1 MSERINSIFSKI
13 HKNYD
18 LMNRIMSF
26 GIDKR
31 WRKVAAKKVVEGID
45 ENSTILDIATGTG
58 DLAIAI
64 YDLSKKS
71 NKNIRLNAMD
81 VNEQMMEIAK
91 KKFENRKINLK
102 YGDALNIP
110 YPSDFFDCVS
120 VGFGTRNFDDLEIFS
135 KELNRVLKVGGFF
148 VIMDMV
154 LPRKRYQ
161 RIFFKFYFQIIRFL
175 GYLIDNKS
183 YEWLVKSIENFDF
196 EKLKSTLEK
205 NGFKNVKCET
215 LPFGITFIIVGEK
228 EK

>member
-1 MSERINSIFSKI
+1 MSERINSFFSKI

-18 LMNRIMSF
+18 IMNRIMSF

-31 WRKVAAKKVVEGID
+31 WRKIAAKKVVESID
-45 ENSTILDIATGTG
+45 ENSMILDIATGTG

-71 NKNIRLNAMD
+71 NKNIELNAMD
-81 VNEQMMEIAK
+81 VNEQMMKIAK

-110 YPSDFFDCVS
+110 YPSDFFDCIS

-148 VIMDMV
+148 VIMDMA

-161 RIFFKFYFQIIRFL
+161 RIFFKFYFQIIRLL
-175 GYLIDNKS
+175 GYLIDKKS
-183 YEWLVKSIENFDF
+183 YEWLVTSIENFDF

-205 NGFKNVKCET
+205 NGFKNVKYET
-215 LPFGITFIIVGEK
+215 LIFGITSIIVGGK
-228 EK
+228 